1 VSLAA
6 LHVGDLRCL
15 QSAEL
20 ELHPRLNLVSG
31 DNGSG
36 KTSLLEAIYLLG
48 RGRSFRT
55 RHTAQLI
62 RHGQARVWVH
72 GQTTP
77 DPANSQSGHTLGLE
91 CDRDEG
97 VQIRIDRA
105 PASSRVEL
113 SQLFPVQV
121 IDPGIHRLV
130 EEGPAQR
137 RRWFDWAMFHVEP
150 NFIRH
155 WQGYARALRQRNAA
169 LAAGADVAPWD
180 AELVRLGEQ
189 LTAGRARLSQ
199 ALQPYWS
206 QVCESLGTVRTSL
219 GFFQGWSRELS
230 LAESLAAHERRDRE
244 RGVTGVGPHR
254 FDVLLR
260 VEGRLAREVVSRGQ
274 QKLLGVA
281 MAVAMARY
289 LAEGA
294 DRASTLLLD
303 DPAAELDADRTTALL
318 ETVRALG
325 AQMVVT
331 SLLENDHRLGVP
343 DAMFHVERGSVQRR

>member
-1 VSLAA
+1 MSLAA
-6 LHVGDLRCL
+6 LHLGDLRCL

-20 ELHPRLNLVSG
+20 ELHPRLNLISG

-62 RHGQARVWVH
+62 RHGQTRLWVH
-72 GQTTP
+72 GRTEP
-77 DPANSQSGHTLGLE
+77 EPGHVLGIE
-91 CDRDEG
+91 CDRDQG

-105 PASSRVEL
+105 PATSRVEL
-113 SQLFPVQV
+113 SQILPVQV

-150 NFIRH
+150 DFIRH
-155 WQGYARALRQRNAA
+155 WQGYTRALRQRNAS
-169 LAAGADVAPWD
+169 LLGAGEVSPWD
-180 AELVRLGEQ
+180 TELVRLGEL
-189 LTAGRARLSQ
+189 LTAGRARLNQ

-206 QVCESLGTVRTSL
+206 AVCASLGTIPTTL

-230 LAESLAAHERRDRE
+230 LAESLRAHERRDRE
-244 RGVTGVGPHR
+244 RGLTAVGPHR

-260 VEGRLAREVVSRGQ
+260 IDGRSAREVVSRGQ

-289 LAEGA
+289 LAERV
-294 DRASTLLLD
+294 DRPSTLLLD
-303 DPAAELDADRTTALL
+303 DPAAELDASRTAALL
-318 ETVRALG
+318 ETVRSLG

-331 SLLENDHRLGVP
+331 SLQPSDQRLGVP
-343 DAMFHVERGSVQRR
+343 DAVFHVEQGSVRRL